1 MDFLFLFVEILKSVL
16 MGIVEGVTEWLPVSS
31 TGHLILAQEF
41 VSLDLFKTNPDFEE
55 MFNVVVQLGAILA
68 VMVLF
73 FDKLNPFSKS
83 KTHLMKTKTWT
94 LWKRVIVAIIP
105 AGAIGLLLD
114 DWFEEHFHNF
124 IVVSIALVVYGV
136 LFIVIERLN
145 KKRTMTY
152 ETVYDIDTKTAL
164 KIGFFQALSLIPGT
178 SRSGSTILGAS
189 IIKVSRPAAA
199 EFSFFM
205 AIPVMVGASLYKG
218 GKYLLRNGMPN
229 SYELLI
235 LLTGTLVAFLVS
247 LVVIKFLMDFVKK
260 HSFEAFGWYR
270 IVLGIILMAYYIFK
284 YVI

>member
-1 MDFLFLFVEILKSVL
+1 MDLLFLLVEILKSAL
-16 MGIVEGVTEWLPVSS
+16 MGIIEGVTEWLPVSS

-41 VSLDLFKTNPDFEE
+41 VNLDVFKTNPNFEE

-68 VMVLF
+68 VIVLF
-73 FDKLNPFSKS
+73 FNKLNPFSKT

-94 LWKRVIVAIIP
+94 LWKRVIIGIIP

-114 DWFEEHFHNF
+114 DWFEEKFHNF
-124 IVVSIALVVYGV
+124 IVVSIALLVYGI
-136 LFIVIERLN
+136 LFIVIERVN
-145 KKRTMTY
+145 KNRTMVY

-218 GKYLLRNGMPN
+218 AKYLYKSGIPN

-235 LLTGTLVAFLVS
+235 LLVGTLVAFLVS
-247 LVVIKFLMDFVKK
+247 LAIIKFLMDFVKK

-270 IVLGIILMAYYIFK
+270 IILGVILLTYYIFR
-284 YVI
+284 YVM